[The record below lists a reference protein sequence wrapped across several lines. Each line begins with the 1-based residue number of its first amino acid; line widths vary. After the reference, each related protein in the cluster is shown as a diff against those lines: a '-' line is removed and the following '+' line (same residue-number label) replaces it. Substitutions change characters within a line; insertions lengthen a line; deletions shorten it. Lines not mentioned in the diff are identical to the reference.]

1 MEPNPNQ
8 IVKRVWD
15 AINILIHILLLSI
28 FSYCFGYPMV
38 RDYIHSSTVFTEKT
52 IKYNDLPGITFVNL
66 IAGTSAL
73 NHGWKLVNFDVGN
86 ETFILEDVCNKVYP
100 NFTSTYK
107 EYVNC
112 INEQAF
118 GADDLIL
125 SWNNGER

>member
-1 MEPNPNQ
+1 MEPNPNK

-15 AINILIHILLLSI
+15 AINIFIHLLLLSI

-73 NHGWKLVNFDVGN
+73 NHGWKLENFDVGN
-86 ETFILEDVCNKVYP
+86 ETFILGDVCSKAYP
-100 NFTSTYK
+100 KFTSTYI
-107 EYVNC
+107 EYVKC
-112 INEQAF
+112 IDEQAF
-118 GADDLIL
+118 GVDDLIL

>member
-1 MEPNPNQ
+1 MQHQ
-8 IVKRVWD
+8 IARRVWD
-15 AINILIHILLLSI
+15 AIDIFIHILLLSI
-28 FSYCFGYPMV
+28 FVYCFGYPMV

-52 IKYNDLPGITFVNL
+52 IKFNDLPGITFVNL